1 MTTPKRGRCAAH
13 GGMTPKGTAQ
23 MSLATPTDSAPGR
36 DELAAARSTLNWA
49 MAVAFVFSAFVNL
62 LMLTAPLYMLQVYDR
77 VLTSRSEETLVT
89 LSLLAAFLFVLMGL
103 LDHARGR
110 IMARVGTRLQMTL
123 DARVLDAAFRRL
135 TLAPQDTAALA
146 AQRDLDALARFW
158 ASPVVLAL
166 FDAPW
171 TPLFLAALFV
181 FHPWLGW
188 FAIVGGLVLIAVTW
202 ANQRVT
208 ERPLA
213 IATLATLAADREVEA
228 MKAEAEVIQAL
239 GMSTAAFARWQTT
252 RTRGTLAGLTA
263 SDATGGWTVLSR
275 TFRLFLQSAMLGLAA
290 WLVLRGELS
299 AGAMIAASVLM
310 GRALQPV
317 EQAVSQWSTVTR
329 AAQAKTRLADL
340 LARTP
345 PAGRR
350 TALPRPCARV
360 EVQGLSVI
368 PPGASAPI
376 LRGVSFAL
384 APGQAMGIVGPSGS
398 GKSTLARALAGVL
411 RPTAG
416 RIRLGGATLDQY
428 DPDTLGQWI
437 GYLPQRVA
445 LFDGTV
451 ADNIARLQPRADPAR
466 ILAAAHAA
474 AAHDMILQLP
484 DGYDTRLVPGGNRL
498 SGGQIQRLA
507 LARALYNDPVLL
519 ILDEP
524 NAALDTDG
532 AQALNAA
539 VRAAKAAGA
548 AVLLMAHRPAALQ
561 ECDLL
566 LVLKD
571 GAVTALGPR
580 DLVLRDAVKNAGDV
594 ARALGA
600 TG

>member
-1 MTTPKRGRCAAH
+1 M
-13 GGMTPKGTAQ
+13 AQ
-23 MSLATPTDSAPGR
+23 PPLSDPSPGR
-36 DELAAARSTLNWA
+36 AELASARAALSRA
-49 MAVAFVFSAFVNL
+49 IAVAFGFSATVNL

-89 LSLLAAFLFVLMGL
+89 LSLLAAFLFLLMGL
-103 LDHARGR
+103 LDHARSR
-110 IMARVGTRLQMTL
+110 IMARVGARLQLTL
-123 DARVLDAAFRRL
+123 DGRVLDAAFRRL

-158 ASPVVLAL
+158 ASPVLLAL

-188 FAIVGGLVLIAVTW
+188 FAIAGGLVLIAVTW
-202 ANQRVT
+202 ANQRMT
-208 ERPLA
+208 DKPLQT
-213 IATLATLAADREVEA
+213 ATLATLSADREVDA
-228 MKAEAEVIQAL
+228 MKTEAEVIQAL
-239 GMSTAAFARWQTT
+239 GMSPAAFTRWQKG
-252 RTRGTLAGLTA
+252 RTRAALAGLTA
-263 SDATGGWTVLSR
+263 SDATGGWSVLSR

-290 WLVLRGELS
+290 WLVLREELS

-329 AAQAKTRLADL
+329 AAQAKARLADL
-340 LARTP
+340 LSRTP
-345 PAGRR
+345 PAAPR
-350 TALPRPCARV
+350 TPLPRPAARV
-360 EVQGLSVI
+360 EVQGLTII
-368 PPGASAPI
+368 PPGATAPT
-376 LRGVSFAL
+376 LRGVSFTL
-384 APGQAMGIVGPSGS
+384 APGQAMGVIGPSGS
-398 GKSTLARALAGVL
+398 GKSTLARALVGVWL
-411 RPTAG
+411 PTAG

-428 DPDTLGQWI
+428 DPNALGQWI

-451 ADNIARLQPRADPAR
+451 AENIARLQPDADPAR
-466 ILAAAHAA
+466 IMTAAQAA
-474 AAHDMILQLP
+474 AAHDMILHLP
-484 DGYDTRLVPGGNRL
+484 DGYDTRLSPGGNRL
-498 SGGQIQRLA
+498 SGGQIQRLG
-507 LARALYNDPVLL
+507 LARALYGDPVLL
-519 ILDEP
+519 VLDEP

-539 VRAAKAAGA
+539 VRAAKATGA

-566 LVLKD
+566 MVLKD

-580 DLVLRDAVKNAGDV
+580 DTVLRDAVKNAGDV
-594 ARALGA
+594 ARAIGA
-600 TG
+600 AG